1 MQVQVDYFYLI
12 YRLYLTLT
20 LVSHFKCYHI
30 CLQLLLFKNFHVL
43 ISIRWS
49 LIGPFSNPV
58 ANRQTK

>member
-30 CLQLLLFKNFHVL
+30 CLQLLLFKYLHVL
-43 ISIRWS
+43 ISKGR
-49 LIGPFSNPV
+49 
-58 ANRQTK
+58 